1 MAMATPRNIPAFSS
15 VRTALITAVTCTS
28 VLLTGCAGMGSPSS
42 KVAATTK
49 AEYYPQCYQPVSQL
63 RASDQAVTQ
72 SVATGAIAGGVLGAL
87 AGGLSSDEHAG
98 RNALIGAAG
107 GALVGGAAGYYTAR
121 QQQIADD
128 NARIASYAADIDSS
142 SGELDR
148 SIRYASAA
156 QSCYQREFNNLMSAR
171 KSKSISDSEGRLR
184 MAEIV
189 AGLQETNALMAAV
202 DGRAGENINTYTQ
215 AYERDLQTV
224 GVERQTV
231 TQVVAAENPVSV
243 ASQGGKAT
251 GTKASGSKTSTSKA
265 STTKTG
271 TKATTAAAKKVP
283 KEAVATERTL
293 QKAEARRAESQ
304 KVASQGATMVSDVCN
319 SPDMGDWAPASC
331 SKA

>member
-128 NARIASYAADIDSS
+128 NARIASYATDIDSS

-156 QSCYQREFNNLMSAR
+156 QSCYQREFNNLMNAR

-231 TQVVAAENPVSV
+231 TQVVAAENPVSI

-251 GTKASGSKTSTSKA
+251 GTKASGSKASTKA
-265 STTKTG
+265 STTKAS

-293 QKAEARRAESQ
+293 QKAEAKRAESQ

-331 SKA
+331 SKV

>member
-1 MAMATPRNIPAFSS
+1 MAMATPRNIPAFSA

-72 SVATGAIAGGVLGAL
+72 SVATGAIAGGVIGAL

-171 KSKSISDSEGRLR
+171 KSKSINDSEGRLR

-251 GTKASGSKTSTSKA
+251 GTKASGSKASTKA
-265 STTKTG
+265 STTKTN

-293 QKAEARRAESQ
+293 QKAEAKRAESQ

>member
-1 MAMATPRNIPAFSS
+1 MATPRNIPAFSS

-72 SVATGAIAGGVLGAL
+72 SMATGAIAGGVLGAL

-128 NARIASYAADIDSS
+128 NARIASYATDIDSS

-156 QSCYQREFNNLMSAR
+156 QSCYQREFNNLMNAR

-231 TQVVAAENPVSV
+231 TQVVAAENPVSI

-251 GTKASGSKTSTSKA
+251 GTKASGSKASTKA
-265 STTKTG
+265 STTKAS

-293 QKAEARRAESQ
+293 QKAEAKRAESQ

-331 SKA
+331 SKV

>member
-128 NARIASYAADIDSS
+128 NARIASYATDIDSS

-156 QSCYQREFNNLMSAR
+156 QSCYQREFNNLMNAR

-231 TQVVAAENPVSV
+231 TQVVAAENPVSI

-251 GTKASGSKTSTSKA
+251 GTKASGSKASTKA
-265 STTKTG
+265 S

-293 QKAEARRAESQ
+293 QKAEAKRAESQ

-331 SKA
+331 SKV

>member
-1 MAMATPRNIPAFSS
+1 MAMATPRNIPAFSA

-72 SVATGAIAGGVLGAL
+72 SVATGAIAGGVIGAL

-171 KSKSISDSEGRLR
+171 KSKSINDSEGRLR

-251 GTKASGSKTSTSKA
+251 GTKASGSKASTKA
-265 STTKTG
+265 STTKAS

-293 QKAEARRAESQ
+293 QKAEAKRAESQ

>member
-251 GTKASGSKTSTSKA
+251 GTKASGSKASTKA
-265 STTKTG
+265 STTKAS

-293 QKAEARRAESQ
+293 QKAEAKRAESQ

>member
-1 MAMATPRNIPAFSS
+1 MATPRNIPAFSS

-128 NARIASYAADIDSS
+128 NARIASYATDIDSS

-156 QSCYQREFNNLMSAR
+156 QSCYQREFNNLMNAR

-231 TQVVAAENPVSV
+231 TQVVAAENPVSI

-251 GTKASGSKTSTSKA
+251 GTKASGSKASTKA
-265 STTKTG
+265 STTKAS

-293 QKAEARRAESQ
+293 QKAEAKRAESQ

-331 SKA
+331 SKV

>member
-1 MAMATPRNIPAFSS
+1 MATPRNIPAFSS

-128 NARIASYAADIDSS
+128 NARIASYATDIDSS

-156 QSCYQREFNNLMSAR
+156 QSCYQREFNNLMNAR

-231 TQVVAAENPVSV
+231 TQVVAAENPVSI

-251 GTKASGSKTSTSKA
+251 GTKASGSKASTKA
-265 STTKTG
+265 S

-293 QKAEARRAESQ
+293 QKAEAKRAESQ

-331 SKA
+331 SKV